1 MSDDQTSRHLV
12 NIFYILITK
21 MGAGCS
27 SSAKKK
33 YNDLKNYLNSHEC
46 MTFDVIHGFVSNSS
60 RPPVI
65 LIGENHLVNDSLFG
79 SQSCVTSFSAMSKI
93 VSKCKDP
100 SANVHFVV
108 EKTGSI
114 FAETRSMKSMK
125 DDSVFNL
132 IGIWDKDERHSH
144 LWSSGLSVV
153 PFDMFSETR
162 RLFLSREWRKN
173 LTISDVFAIM
183 SSEMMQ
189 VLTRMGMGMPIALTK
204 MLLEKNAPAS
214 TLHNISEPELRMS
227 MDEVRKLLEICLRRM
242 LTEIGT
248 YSEGV
253 YKGWAEEEAKARQI
267 ALYRRRLMEE
277 DLLANFLE
285 GGDKQPRWNEKEI
298 HDNIP
303 VFRPWMLQVVYCIY
317 LFTLKILEPK
327 MSKLEREVFE
337 TSGVKPR
344 LDMDLLFATRVTE
357 LLFEKVIRSPN
368 LHQMFTFVTR
378 CGDFITYGLYL
389 RDKLMKQNT
398 RGDIYVVYGGSRHTL
413 TLSALIKHLPDHR
426 LDLSRVSR
434 RLCKGSSDED
444 TKWLC
449 NDIPDVTAEEFVRM
463 L

>member
-1 MSDDQTSRHLV
+1 
-12 NIFYILITK
+12 
-21 MGAGCS
+21 
-27 SSAKKK
+27 
-33 YNDLKNYLNSHEC
+33 

-65 LIGENHLVNDSLFG
+65 LIGENHVINDSLFG
-79 SQSCVTSFSAMSKI
+79 AQSCVTSFSAMSKI
-93 VSKCKDP
+93 VSECKDP
-100 SANVHFVV
+100 VAKVHFVV

-114 FAETRSMKSMK
+114 LAETRSMESMK
-125 DDSVFNL
+125 HDTVFSL
-132 IGIWDKDERHSH
+132 RGIWDKDDRHSH

-162 RLFLSREWRKN
+162 RIFLPQENSVLARKQW
-173 LTISDVFAIM
+173 TISNVFAIM

-189 VLTRMGMGMPIALTK
+189 VLTRMGMGAPALTK
-204 MLLEKNAPAS
+204 TFHEMGAAAP
-214 TLHNISEPELRMS
+214 TLHNISEPKLRMS
-227 MDEVRKLLEICLRRM
+227 MDEVLKLLETCFHRM

-253 YKGWAEEEAKARQI
+253 YKGWAEQEATARQI
-267 ALYRRRLMEE
+267 ALYRRRMMEE

-285 GGDKQPRWNEKEI
+285 GGDNKPTWNEKEI
-298 HDNIP
+298 HDTIP

-317 LFTLKILEPK
+317 LFTLKVLEPK

-357 LLFEKVIRSPN
+357 LLFEKVLLSPD

-426 LDLSRVSR
+426 LDLSRVSKR
-434 RLCKGSSDED
+434 VCRDSSNES

-449 NDIPDVTAEEFVRM
+449 NGIPDVTAEEFVRM